1 MKNTKTK
8 SAMSIYDFAMELV
21 PSIGIDRVIVKEV
34 YSCGCCENSSWYLT
48 SLNIVMQERFQELFE
63 FDFCDKYITDFDYFT
78 YEDNTLVLYMLNDEP
93 CYSHYF
99 SPRPEK
105 VYCMD
110 MPRPEGFEDVVK
122 YHGITAL
129 SRTDLAQGIAHLD
142 KVLNTPMYETCCATV
157 PVGPLGAIF
166 DADVIT
172 ASNIDL
178 YSHVDA
184 QGRFYDLEENGD
196 AYNGIIHFADQLEP
210 VDDEDNNEL
219 VTINNVAKAIWVK
232 IWAPDKYLDAA
243 VMLAEEY
250 GVELIILDE
259 PRPRYARFFEE
270 DDEDFEEIGDDE
282 DWF

>member
-1 MKNTKTK
+1 MLKNTKTK
-8 SAMSIYDFAMELV
+8 SVMSIYEFAMELV
-21 PSIGIDRVIVKEV
+21 PSIDRVVVKDA
-34 YSCGCCENSSWYLT
+34 YSCGCCETSTWYLM
-48 SLNIVMQERFQELFE
+48 SLDLEYQERLHKLFE
-63 FDFCDKYITDFDYFT
+63 FDFHDKYVTDFDYF
-78 YEDNTLVLYMLNDEP
+78 EIANEALVLYMLEDEP

-99 SPRPEK
+99 EQRPEK
-105 VYCMD
+105 IYCMD

-142 KVLNTPMYETCCATV
+142 KVLNTPLYETCCATV

-178 YSHVDA
+178 YSHVDS

-196 AYNGIIHFADQLEP
+196 AYNGIIHYADQLEP
-210 VDDEDNNEL
+210 VEDEENNEL
-219 VTINNVAKAIWVK
+219 VTINNTIKTMWVK

-250 GVELIILDE
+250 NVELIIIDE
-259 PRPRYARFFEE
+259 PRPRYARFFE
-270 DDEDFEEIGDDE
+270 DDDDFEEIGDDE
-282 DWF
+282 DWMF